1 MVFIIK
7 KYALL
12 SMIPTLPV
20 SEVNAIAVA
29 FAFNE
34 QVTAARQQHKTTD
47 QLARQLRQQIQDAV
61 SGWDNADQQQFMQL
75 FNQSLRHISM
85 AQKSDIADKKH
96 FGYYFAILSGILFFV
111 FLAVAVFAALTDAS
125 VFNGSL

>member
-1 MVFIIK
+1 MTGDMCMLDVLP
-7 KYALL
+7 A
-12 SMIPTLPV
+12 LPV
-20 SEVNAIAVA
+20 SEDNARAVA
-29 FAFNE
+29 LAFNQ
-34 QVTAARQQHKTTD
+34 QVTAARQQQQTTA
-47 QLARQLRQQIQDAV
+47 QLAQQLRQHIQQAV
-61 SGWDNADQQQFMQL
+61 SSWEHADQQQFMQL
-75 FNQSLRHISM
+75 FNQCLRTISM

>member
-1 MVFIIK
+1 MLDVLP
-7 KYALL
+7 A
-12 SMIPTLPV
+12 LPV
-20 SEVNAIAVA
+20 SEDNARAVA
-29 FAFNE
+29 LAFSQ
-34 QVTAARQQHKTTD
+34 QVTAARLQQQTTA
-47 QLARQLRQQIQDAV
+47 QLAQQLRQHIQQAV
-61 SGWDNADQQQFMQL
+61 SSWEHADQQQFMQL